1 MYVGK
6 ALFFNPR
13 CMALASIFQKGLW
26 FQVSKDYSN
35 KILTIPNILS
45 IIRIA
50 LIPVIVWAYVF
61 ADKPS
66 LAATLLVISGVT
78 DMADG
83 YIARRFNMVSNF
95 GKGLDPVADKL
106 TQFIVLI
113 CLVFRYPLMVIPCTV
128 LFIKELISAVTALC
142 AIHNTGKV
150 VGATWHGTVST
161 ILLYAMLFVHIV
173 WFEIPKLYS
182 NIIIWTSVA
191 VMILSFVLYTV
202 RNVIM
207 ANKKAKN

>member
-1 MYVGK
+1 M
-6 ALFFNPR
+6 
-13 CMALASIFQKGLW
+13 
-26 FQVSKDYSN
+26 SKDYSN

-50 LIPVIVWAYVF
+50 LIPVIVWAYMF
-61 ADKPS
+61 AEKPV
-66 LAATLLVISGVT
+66 LAAVLLVVSGIT

-83 YIARRFNMVSNF
+83 YIARRFNMISNF

-113 CLVFRYPLMVIPCTV
+113 CLVFRYKLMIVPCVVIFV
-128 LFIKELISAVTALC
+128 KELVSAITALC

-150 VGATWHGTVST
+150 VGATWHGKLSTV
-161 ILLYAMLFVHIV
+161 LLYFMLFIHII
-173 WFEIPKLYS
+173 WCNIPSLYS
-182 NIIIWTSVA
+182 NIIIWISVA
-191 VMILSFVLYTV
+191 VMTLSFVLYTV

-207 ANKKAKN
+207 ANRKQAN